1 MQYRDLQH
9 NSVLAVT
16 VWQVREGAP
25 LQPLGGATMRLF
37 SKQGRLKTGSHRLRL
52 WEGQQADIAW
62 PTTTPGKQP
71 VGKRGE
77 MGYCSRTYRMQI
89 LLCRVTVLSICYLI

>member
-1 MQYRDLQH
+1 MQYRDLPH

-37 SKQGRLKTGSHRLRL
+37 SKQGRLKTGTHRLRL
-52 WEGQQADIAW
+52 WEGQQADLAS
-62 PTTTPGKQP
+62 PTTTPGKEL
-71 VGKRGE
+71 VSKRGE
-77 MGYCSRTYRMQI
+77 MGYCCQS
-89 LLCRVTVLSICYLI
+89 